1 MKPKYFIVLAVV
13 ACQLSFTTNDLTLT
27 GKKIVTITS
36 PNAGM
41 VMGSRNVNYGTD
53 HDAIT
58 NRSPGTLFTGVYIKV
73 TNAPIKI
80 NNMKVYLDNGDKFDV
95 SIRSNI
101 KQNGH
106 SRTIELPGGQRKI
119 TKVEF
124 SYETLGSTRGH
135 ATLTL
140 WGKY

>member
-13 ACQLSFTTNDLTLT
+13 ACQLSFTTNDLTLA

-80 NNMKVYLDNGDKFDV
+80 NDMKVYFDNGDKFDI
-95 SIRSNI
+95 SILSNM
-101 KQNGH
+101 KQNRRCRLAEIINR
-106 SRTIELPGGQRKI
+106 S
-119 TKVEF
+119 
-124 SYETLGSTRGH
+124 
-135 ATLTL
+135 
-140 WGKY
+140 